1 MPKTS
6 RLFAFCASLL
16 IGVGVLAGLPALA
29 LFEENFDNLELGGIA
44 NQGGWDN
51 DSTALVVD
59 DQSNSPDQSL
69 YLSSAGR
76 YAIRTLSPAVSEGE
90 INFYFRGDIDYYRN
104 NPMRLEFYADGF
116 FQFGVEFIDN
126 SSGGFN
132 IRAYNKPT
140 EVARVVNAREWY
152 PVKIEFTATHYR
164 ISSGE
169 DFGNWLNR
177 DVITGD
183 IDKIR
188 FASPASSRPV
198 MWIDDIGGGAPPPIS
213 GYAPILTPTT
223 PPRNTETIVDFDAG
237 FEVAGTVQIPTSNNN
252 IYTDLVLTFR
262 APDSFLPAE
271 TFVVDIGE
279 LTSGQSYNYSA
290 TTTVPITSSGDN
302 FFKVGYTILGS
313 PYGGSFANP
322 PISEELLAFDDTW
335 VKDSPYG
342 APAYLITPSIKPDA
356 PTMEDCSGYSG
367 IDKVMCEFRN
377 FVAGAFLPSDS
388 ALNQIGA
395 TMSALQN
402 KFPVNYAKA
411 VGDTFSDISESVND
425 SATISFNLLGASGA
439 VDTSIFTAEL
449 GDGITMGGTIK
460 TIITLLVLTVFA
472 FWAVGYMH
480 RILR

>member
-16 IGVGVLAGLPALA
+16 IGVGVLVGLPALA

-51 DSTALVVD
+51 DSTAVVVD
-59 DQSNSPDQSL
+59 NQSNSPDQSL

-76 YAIRTLSPAVSEGE
+76 RAKRTLSPAVSEGE

-104 NPMRLEFYADGF
+104 NPMRIMFYADGV
-116 FQFGVEFIDN
+116 FQFGGEFIDISSN
-126 SSGGFN
+126 SFS

-177 DVITGD
+177 DAITGD
-183 IDKIR
+183 IDMI
-188 FASPASSRPV
+188 FFEAPATYRPV

-237 FEVAGTVQIPTSNNN
+237 FEVAGTVQIPTSNSN

-271 TFVVDIGE
+271 TFVIDIGE

-302 FFKVGYTILGS
+302 FFKVGYTLLGS
-313 PYGGSFANP
+313 PYGGSFLNP
-322 PISEELLAFDDTW
+322 PINEELLAFDNTW
-335 VKDSPYG
+335 VKDSADD
-342 APAYLITPSIKPDA
+342 APDYLITPSIKPDQPA
-356 PTMEDCSGYSG
+356 LEDCSAYSG
-367 IDKVMCEFRN
+367 ADKIFCEFRN
-377 FVAGAFLPSDS
+377 FVVGAFLPSDS

-402 KFPVNYAKA
+402 KFPVNYARA
-411 VGDTFSDISESVND
+411 VGDTFSDISENVND
-425 SATISFNLLGASGA
+425 GATISFNLLGASGA
-439 VDTSIFTAEL
+439 VDTSIFTADL
-449 GDGITMGGTIK
+449 GAGITIGDTIK
-460 TIITLLVLTVFA
+460 TIITFLVLAVFYS
-472 FWAVGYMH
+472 WAVQYMH

>member
-1 MPKTS
+1 MVI
-6 RLFAFCASLL
+6 A
-16 IGVGVLAGLPALA
+16 GVLVAPTPAQGALPLA
-29 LFEENFDNLELGGIA
+29 DDFDGYILGDLGG
-44 NQGGWDN
+44 QGGW
-51 DSTALVVD
+51 LC
-59 DQSNSPDQSL
+59 
-69 YLSSAGR
+69 
-76 YAIRTLSPAVSEGE
+76 E
-90 INFYFRGDIDYYRN
+90 N
-104 NPMRLEFYADGF
+104 NPANGQIVDTDY
-116 FQFGVEFIDN
+116 N
-126 SSGGFN
+126 SSPYSLLG
-132 IRAYNKPT
+132 AADSCYNT
-140 EVARVVNAREWY
+140 TGSAISDGEVFLWIN
-152 PVKIEFTATHYR
+152 KDSQT
-164 ISSGE
+164 
-169 DFGNWLNR
+169 
-177 DVITGD
+177 
-183 IDKIR
+183 
-188 FASPASSRPV
+188 PASWGMFDLLGAGESYPANAILSWLSNTSQLSDWYSVDSDWGQLAGGWNKIGIQWHYDATPANRWVKVSLNDGEYVEGSASFQAAIAAGTILTAPV
-198 MWIDDIGGGAPPPIS
+198 VGYAFFGSNTYLDDIGGGIPPVVE
-213 GYAPILTPTT
+213 GYAPILTPTS
-223 PPRNTETIVDFDAG
+223 PERNAETVVDFDDG
-237 FEVAGTVQIPTSNNN
+237 FEVSGTVQIPTSNNN

>member
-6 RLFAFCASLL
+6 PIIALGASF
-16 IGVGVLAGLPALA
+16 LAIFGSLAIFALA
-29 LFEENFDNLELGGIA
+29 EAATILVDDFNSYSNGGLTGQNDWANYYQSCVVVNGAVGCGDDGLHGNYKEGNTLSSGSMSVDFRVYSDEKLSSLVETGFGGIWISPWPFGSSLVQLSIYYNNA
-44 NQGGWDN
+44 DGIYLNGVAGKFFLDDPDEWHTATVIWDE
-51 DSTALVVD
+51 TAADWYVD
-59 DQSNSPDQSL
+59 D
-69 YLSSAGR
+69 
-76 YAIRTLSPAVSEGE
+76 TLIYE
-90 INFYFRGDIDYYRN
+90 DIPTEAADYTTV
-104 NPMRLEFYADGF
+104 A
-116 FQFGVEFIDN
+116 FGVFPA
-126 SSGGFN
+126 G
-132 IRAYNKPT
+132 
-140 EVARVVNAREWY
+140 
-152 PVKIEFTATHYR
+152 
-164 ISSGE
+164 
-169 DFGNWLNR
+169 
-177 DVITGD
+177 
-183 IDKIR
+183 
-188 FASPASSRPV
+188 AS
-198 MWIDDIGGGAPPPIS
+198 MWIDNIREGSPSPIA

-237 FEVAGTVQIPTSNNN
+237 FEVAGTVQIPTSNSN

-271 TFVVDIGE
+271 TFVIDIGE

-302 FFKVGYTILGS
+302 FFKVGYTLLGS
-313 PYGGSFANP
+313 PYGGSFLNP
-322 PISEELLAFDDTW
+322 PINEELLAFDNTW
-335 VKDSPYG
+335 VKDSADD
-342 APAYLITPSIKPDA
+342 APDYLITPSIKPDQPA
-356 PTMEDCSGYSG
+356 LEDCSAYSG
-367 IDKVMCEFRN
+367 ADKIFCEFRN
-377 FVAGAFLPSDS
+377 FVVGAFLPSDS

-402 KFPVNYAKA
+402 KFPVNYARA

>member
-16 IGVGVLAGLPALA
+16 IGVGVLVGLPALA

-51 DSTALVVD
+51 NSTAVVVD
-59 DQSNSPDQSL
+59 NQSNSPDQSL

-76 YAIRTLSPAVSEGE
+76 GAIRTLSPAVSEGE

-104 NPMRLEFYADGF
+104 NPMRLEFYADGV
-116 FQFGVEFIDN
+116 FQFGVDFIDN

-169 DFGNWLNR
+169 DFGNWLDR
-177 DVITGD
+177 DVKTGD

-188 FASPASSRPV
+188 FEAPATYRPV

-237 FEVAGTVQIPTSNNN
+237 FEVAGTVQIPTANSN

-271 TFVVDIGE
+271 TFVIDIGE

-302 FFKVGYTILGS
+302 FFKVGYTLLGS
-313 PYGGSFANP
+313 PYGGSFADP

-377 FVAGAFLPSDS
+377 FVAGAFLPSDD

-395 TMSALQN
+395 TMTALKN
-402 KFPVNYAKA
+402 KFPMNYAAA
-411 VGDTFSDISESVND
+411 VQTTLSEISGGIND
-425 SATISFNLLGASGA
+425 DAPISISILGNDGA
-439 VDTSIFTAEL
+439 VDTSFFSADI
-449 GDGITMGGTIK
+449 GGGITIGATIK
-460 TIITLLVLTVFA
+460 IMVVFMA
-472 FWAVGYMH
+472 LAIFGWWAVGYMH